1 MRLIIDT
8 DTAGDD
14 CVSLLIA
21 LRSPNIGL
29 EAITINCGNIA
40 FPQQV
45 ENALYTVQ
53 VAGRSGQVPV
63 YPGCDRP
70 LLHPHTTVEDIHGPD
85 GMGGSFF
92 PLATQ
97 RPEREHAVDALIR
110 LVSASPGEITI
121 LAQAPLTNLALAA
134 RRDPSFAAKV
144 KHLWLMG
151 GTNNALGNVTPAAE
165 YNIWVDPEA
174 AKIVFEAGFP
184 ITMVGW
190 EICVRHSVVGG
201 EAMAA
206 IEALDTPLS
215 RFYLAVTR
223 TARAF
228 SIAQQGLDGIH
239 PPRFDRGRH
248 AGGRGDPGRERQL
261 LRRRGDPRRAYPRR
275 HHRGSAGRAR
285 QARQHPRLPRRRWR
299 PLPRPPHQRP
309 RRLDHSPLHCHT
321 LVPGRI
327 ASTMIVN

>member
-21 LRSPNIGL
+21 LRSPSIQL

-53 VAGRSGQVPV
+53 IAGRSGQVPV

-70 LLHPHTTVEDIHGPD
+70 LLHPHTTVEDIHGQD

-110 LVSASPGEITI
+110 LVTASPGEITI
-121 LAQAPLTNLALAA
+121 LAQAPLTNLALAV
-134 RRDPSFAAKV
+134 RRDPNFAAKV

-151 GTNNALGNVTPAAE
+151 GTNNALGNVTPDAE

-174 AKIVFEAGFP
+174 AKIVFDAGFP

-201 EAMAA
+201 VAMAA

-228 SIAQQGLDGIH
+228 SIAKQGLAGSTHPDSIVAAMLVDEAILAESGSYFVDVETRGELTRGATIVDLLGVLGKPANTRVCLAADGD
-239 PPRFDRGRH
+239 RFRALLTSVL
-248 AGGRGDPGRERQL
+248 AG
-261 LRRRGDPRRAYPRR
+261 
-275 HHRGSAGRAR
+275 
-285 QARQHPRLPRRRWR
+285 
-299 PLPRPPHQRP
+299 
-309 RRLDHSPLHCHT
+309 
-321 LVPGRI
+321 
-327 ASTMIVN
+327 